1 MQTNA
6 RSGLISLFALLSLTA
21 CERVVVKPEI
31 VEVPVVKFV
40 EVPPTLTRE
49 TPAPSLL
56 DKATNAELVEWCAA
70 ILVGLQQCNTDKAAI
85 RKIKADK

>member
-1 MQTNA
+1 M
-6 RSGLISLFALLSLTA
+6 
-21 CERVVVKPEI
+21 
-31 VEVPVVKFV
+31 KFV